1 MKFLSSTFIASVL
14 GERQFRRNL
23 RVVLKYVA
31 LLLVVIVV
39 FTVIF
44 HFIMWGVEDQRHS
57 WLTGLYWTLTVMST
71 LGFGDITF
79 QSDIGRAFSVV
90 VLITG
95 IILLLV
101 LLPFVFIRYFYGP
114 WLEAQVRRR
123 APRSVADD
131 VSGHVVVTAW
141 DSIAEGLLAR
151 VKLLGIPFYVVE
163 DDPSRAAEMDQDDIP
178 VVQGT
183 IDAAATYEALGIER
197 ARLLL
202 VNGADTT
209 NTNVILT
216 AKEVASDIEIAAI
229 TADPASVDI
238 LELAGA
244 AHVLTLKQRLGEQLA
259 NRVNAGHAEARPI
272 GTFHHLTVAEFPV
285 HNTPLSG
292 KTIRE
297 TRLREA
303 IGINLVGL
311 WEDGRLMPAGPDH
324 RLSDNCTPVAVGT
337 DRQIQELNEYLAIY
351 DPNLD
356 PILIIGG
363 GKVGRAAARALK
375 DRDVQVHMIEKNPE
389 LRDRIGDLPDRLL
402 VGDAAERDV
411 LDEAGIDRAHSVLLT
426 TSDDAINIYL
436 AVYCRRLK
444 PHLRIVSRV
453 THQRNVTA
461 IRRAGVDLALSYS
474 ALGVESV
481 LAILQRRNL
490 IVLGEGIWLDK
501 VDVPSGLAGKTLA
514 ESDIRARTGLNVLAV
529 ESPSGAVVNPGPD
542 TVLREGSSLLAFGP
556 EGALEGFRRAY
567 G

>member
-1 MKFLSSTFIASVL
+1 MKFLSSTFLASVL

-31 LLLVVIVV
+31 LLLVVIFV

-44 HFIMWGVEDQRHS
+44 HFIMWEVEGQRHS

-79 QSDIGRAFSVV
+79 QSDVGRAFSVV

-123 APRSVADD
+123 APRAVPPA
-131 VSGHVVVTAW
+131 VRGHVVLTAW
-141 DSIAEGLLAR
+141 DSIAEGLIAR
-151 VKLLGIPFYVVE
+151 LKLLDVRCYVIE
-163 DDPSRAAEMDQDDIP
+163 SDPTRAAEMDQDGIP

-183 IDAAATYEALGIER
+183 IDDEATYAALGMDR
-197 ARLLL
+197 ARMLV
-202 VNGADTT
+202 VNGEDTT

-216 AKEVASDIEIAAI
+216 AREVAPDVEIAAI
-229 TADPASVDI
+229 TADPASIDI

-244 AHVLTLKQRLGEQLA
+244 SHVLALKQRLGEQLA

-272 GTFHHLTVAEFPV
+272 GTFRHLTVAEFPV

-292 KTIRE
+292 KTLRE
-297 TRLREA
+297 SRLREA
-303 IGINLVGL
+303 IGVNVVGL
-311 WEDGRLMPAGPDH
+311 WEEGTLRPAGPDH
-324 RLSDNCTPVAVGT
+324 RLSDTCTPVAVGT
-337 DRQIQELNEYLAIY
+337 DRQIQELNEFLAIY
-351 DPNLD
+351 DPNPNPVLV
-356 PILIIGG
+356 IGG

-375 DRDVQVHMIEKNPE
+375 SRDVPVHMIERKPE
-389 LRDRIGDLPDRLL
+389 LRERIGDLPDRLFL
-402 VGDAAERDV
+402 GDAAEREV

-426 TSDDAINIYL
+426 TNDDAINIYL
-436 AVYCRRLK
+436 AVYCRRLN
-444 PHLRIVSRV
+444 PELRIVSRV
-453 THQRNVTA
+453 THQRNMTA
-461 IRRAGVDLALSYS
+461 IRRAGVDLALSYA

-481 LAILQRRNL
+481 LALLQRRNL
-490 IVLGEGIWLDK
+490 IVLGQGIWLDQI
-501 VDVPSGLAGKTLA
+501 DVPAALAGSTLA

-529 ESPSGAVVNPGPD
+529 ETPSGTVVNPGPD
-542 TVLREGSSLLAFGP
+542 TVLGAGSSLLAFGP
-556 EGALEGFRRAY
+556 ETALEGFRAAY

>member
-23 RVVLKYVA
+23 RVVLKYVV
-31 LLLVVIVV
+31 LLLLVIVV

-44 HFIMWGVEDQRHS
+44 HFIMWEVEGQRHS

-79 QSDIGRAFSVV
+79 QSDIGRAFSVI

-101 LLPFVFIRYFYGP
+101 LLPFVFIRYFYAP

-123 APRSVADD
+123 AARSVPAE
-131 VSGHVVVTAW
+131 VSGHVVLTAW
-141 DSIAEGLLAR
+141 DSIAEGLLHR
-151 VKLLGIPFYVVE
+151 LTLLGIPCYVVE
-163 DDPSRAAEMDQDDIP
+163 GDPSRAAEMDEDEIP

-183 IDAAATYEALGIER
+183 IDDAATYAALGVER

-202 VNGADTT
+202 VNGEDTT
-209 NTNVILT
+209 NTNIILT
-216 AKEVASDIEIAAI
+216 AREVAPELEIAAI

-272 GTFHHLTVAEFPV
+272 GSFRDLTVAEFPV

-303 IGINLVGL
+303 IGINIVGL
-311 WEDGRLMPAGPDH
+311 WEDGTLRPAGPDH
-324 RLSDNCTPVAVGT
+324 RLSDNCMPVVVGNG
-337 DRQIQELNEYLAIY
+337 RQIQELNEYLAIY
-351 DPNLD
+351 DPN
-356 PILIIGG
+356 PNPVLIIGG

-375 DRDVQVHMIEKNPE
+375 DRDVRVHMIERKRE
-389 LRDRIGDLPDRLL
+389 LRDSIGDLPDRLL
-402 VGDAAERDV
+402 IGDAAEREV

-426 TSDDAINIYL
+426 TNDDAINIYL
-436 AVYCRRLK
+436 AVYCRRLN
-444 PHLRIVSRV
+444 PELRIVSRV

-501 VDVPSGLAGKTLA
+501 VDVPPGLAGKTLA
-514 ESDIRARTGLNVLAV
+514 ESGIRARTGLNVLAV
-529 ESPSGAVVNPGPD
+529 EGPSGAVVNPGPD
-542 TVLREGSSLLAFGP
+542 TVLREGSSLLAFGA
-556 EGALEGFRRAY
+556 EGALEGFRRTY